1 MEPATKKRL
10 AGIGE
15 TGLGIVLALVP
26 VALWVAWTTRVW
38 VIVVAVGVV
47 AAALLVALGY
57 WGPQADECASDA
69 KPELPDEAI
78 AAIQEVFPL
87 TYHHS
92 FRQTARFRR
101 AMDALRR
108 VL

>member
-1 MEPATKKRL
+1 MEPTTRKRL

-26 VALWVAWTTRVW
+26 VALWVAWTPLVW
-38 VIVVAVGVV
+38 VIVVTVGVV
-47 AAALLVALGY
+47 AAALLVAIGY
-57 WGPQADECASDA
+57 WWPQADEGASGA
-69 KPELPDEAI
+69 RPELPDEGIGAI
-78 AAIQEVFPL
+78 HEVFPL

>member
-1 MEPATKKRL
+1 MEPATKERL

-26 VALWVAWTTRVW
+26 VALWVAWTPFVW
-38 VIVVAVGVV
+38 AIVVAVGVV
-47 AAALLVALGY
+47 AAALLVGLGY
-57 WGPQADECASDA
+57 WRPKADEGASNA
-69 KPELPDEAI
+69 RREFPDEGI
-78 AAIQEVFPL
+78 AAIHEIFPL

-101 AMDALRR
+101 AMDRLRR

>member
-1 MEPATKKRL
+1 MKPATKKSL
-10 AGIGE
+10 AGVGE

-26 VALWVAWTTRVW
+26 VALWVAWTPFVW
-38 VIVVAVGVV
+38 VTVVAVGLV

-57 WGPQADECASDA
+57 WLRSDEGASSA
-69 KPELPDEAI
+69 PRELPDEGI
-78 AAIQEVFPL
+78 AAIHEVFPL

-101 AMDALRR
+101 AMDTLRR